1 MSNVNENKNK
11 VQKEG
16 LTAWRLNGYSG
27 TLEMATGTGKSRCG
41 VLAAK
46 RFVENNPDAKILVLT
61 PTRTIRD
68 NAWKDEFKKW
78 GQKKLFDKNVETEC
92 IQSAYKRSGE
102 HFDLVIADEIHNYI
116 IHDGTE
122 KYSYYQFFE
131 NNTWNGLLGLSAT
144 IDDQQRVNLN
154 AVAPVVYTINTSK
167 ALELGLIS
175 PFVIYNVP
183 VELTAAEQK
192 KYSGY
197 DKQFEATFPIFQYD
211 ISILYRSM
219 KDKDFYENLAKFH
232 GYDYNDKFIR
242 DAPFICHKAI
252 SGRKKLLSECE
263 GKLKAVVKINKA
275 LRSSTGIVFGNTV
288 DFADKV
294 AGIIGDTCVVFHSKI
309 GKKAKEAALKKLQ
322 DGRTKVNLIATAKAL
337 NEGANIKRLT
347 YGIVAAGTSK
357 ERDLVQRV
365 GRAVRFEEGKQATII
380 QLYVP
385 GTQDEKWLRK
395 RQESF
400 KVEWLSGVDELV
412 NQLEK

>member
-1 MSNVNENKNK
+1 MSNVNKNKNK

-16 LTAWRLNGYSG
+16 LTSWRLAGYAG

-144 IDDQQRVNLN
+144 IDDQQRLNLN
-154 AVAPVVYTINTSK
+154 AVAPVVYSVGTK
-167 ALELGLIS
+167 QALDLGLIA
-175 PFVIYNVP
+175 PFKIYNVP
-183 VELTAAEQK
+183 VQLTPVEK
-192 KYSGY
+192 KKLDGL
-197 DKQFEATFPIFQYD
+197 DKQFDSTFPMFQYD
-211 ISILYRSM
+211 LGLMYRAM
-219 KDKDFYENLAKFH
+219 GDKDFYANYCRFH
-232 GYDYNDKFIR
+232 KYDYDDKFIR
-242 DAPFICHKAI
+242 DAPYICNKAI

-322 DGRTKVNLIATAKAL
+322 DGRTKVNLISTAKAL
-337 NEGANIKRLT
+337 NEGANIKGLT
-347 YGIVAAGTSK
+347 YAIVAAGTSK
-357 ERDLVQRV
+357 QRDLIQRI

-385 GTQDEKWLRK
+385 NSKDEQWLRK

-400 KVEWLSGVDELV
+400 DVEWLSGVDELI
-412 NQLEK
+412 EKL